1 MYRREA
7 GQGVVSLNFN
17 MIRLCGSLQLKNSST
32 RFANIKFNQ
41 LKLRIWP
48 DIYIYIYVY
57 SYLDIRNFRIFTP
70 IIQFLYQEE

>member
-48 DIYIYIYVY
+48 DIYIYVY
-57 SYLDIRNFRIFTP
+57 SYLDIRNVRIFTP
-70 IIQFLYQEE
+70 SIQFLYQEE